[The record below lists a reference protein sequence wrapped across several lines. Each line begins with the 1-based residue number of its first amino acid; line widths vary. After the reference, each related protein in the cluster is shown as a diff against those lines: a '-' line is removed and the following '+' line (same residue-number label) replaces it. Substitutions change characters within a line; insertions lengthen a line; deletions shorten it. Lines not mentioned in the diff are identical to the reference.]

1 MKLPLFQLDTFTD
14 KPFAGNAAAVCPLP
28 RWIDDSLMQAIAAEN
43 NLPET
48 AFFVGARG
56 SYHLRWF
63 TPVTE
68 VDLCGHGTL
77 ASGFVVLNE
86 LERDRDEV
94 KFQTRCGELA
104 VRRSDDG
111 LAMDLPSQP
120 PRPCAVPPELIQGL
134 GVDPV
139 EVLAS
144 EDFLVVLENED
155 AVRAI
160 TPDFNL
166 LRKLPLRG
174 VIVTAPGLVE
184 YDFVSRFFGPKVGV
198 DEDPVTGSAHCV
210 LTPYW
215 AGKLQKSEMIARQVS
230 ARGGILRCSL
240 GDGRVALSGKCVKYL
255 AGEIFI
261 E

>member
-1 MKLPLFQLDTFTD
+1 MRLPLFQLDAFTD
-14 KPFAGNAAAVCPLP
+14 RPFAGNAAAVCPLP

-43 NLPET
+43 NLSET
-48 AFFVGARG
+48 AFFIGARG
-56 SYHLRWF
+56 SYDLRWF

-68 VDLCGHGTL
+68 VDLCGHATL

-86 LERDRDEV
+86 LEPDLDEV
-94 KFQTRCGELA
+94 KFQTRSGELF
-104 VRRSDDG
+104 VRRSGDE
-111 LAMDLPSQP
+111 LTMDFPSQP
-120 PRPCAVPPELIQGL
+120 PGPCVVPAELVQGL

-155 AVRAI
+155 AVKSI

-174 VIVTAPGLVE
+174 VIVTAPGTLS
-184 YDFVSRFFGPKVGV
+184 YDFVSRFFGPKVGIE
-198 DEDPVTGSAHCV
+198 EDPVTGSAHCA

-215 AGKLQKSEMIARQVS
+215 AEKLQKSEIIARQVS
-230 ARGGILRCSL
+230 ARGGTLRCSL
-240 GDGRVALSGKCVKYL
+240 RDGRVALWGKCVKYFE
-255 AGEIFI
+255 GEIFI
-261 E
+261 D